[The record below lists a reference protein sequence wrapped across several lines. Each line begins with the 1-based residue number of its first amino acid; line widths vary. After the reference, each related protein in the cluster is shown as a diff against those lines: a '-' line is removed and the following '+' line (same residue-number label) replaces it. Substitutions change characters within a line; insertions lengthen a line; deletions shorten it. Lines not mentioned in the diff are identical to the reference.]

1 MKLTTC
7 VHYFF
12 EQYLPRIKGCG
23 LNTIKAYRDAFS
35 FFLPFARDALATPI
49 NALQVEQLTPE
60 LIVNFLGW
68 LEKERENGARTR
80 NHRLAAIQSL
90 AKMILYM
97 HPEKRDVA
105 VRILDIPRKRYHRNI
120 IGFLYQDEI
129 LAVLDSVN
137 LSSAQ
142 GFRDYT
148 ILNLLFDSGARAS
161 EVAALDL
168 DFFDPQQKT
177 LAILGKGGR
186 FRMITLWPKTVDL
199 LCRYVEKYRITPHTL
214 YKNRLFLNQRGKEL
228 TRHGIY
234 RLCQKYLEK
243 VLPAKRLKDLNPAH
257 SFRHSCAVNMLLAGH
272 PISDIK
278 NRLGHESIKSTMIYL
293 HLDLGNR
300 QQIQKK
306 FIAHT
311 QALLNQDDKID
322 ELIDWENKEEILN
335 WLDSL

>member
-1 MKLTTC
+1 MKLTIS
-7 VHYFF
+7 VHHFF
-12 EQYLPRIKGCG
+12 EQYLPRIKGYG
-23 LNTIKAYRDAFS
+23 SNTIKAYRDAFS
-35 FFLPFARDALATPI
+35 LFLPFARDALGTPI
-49 NALQVEQLTPE
+49 NSLQLEQLTPE
-60 LIVNFLGW
+60 LIVDFLDW
-68 LEKERENGARTR
+68 LEKQRENGARTR

-97 HPEKRDVA
+97 YPDKRDVA

-120 IGFLYQDEI
+120 VGFLYQEEI

-177 LAILGKGGR
+177 LAILGKGAR
-186 FRMITLWPKTVDL
+186 IRMITLWPKTADL
-199 LCRYVEKYRITPHTL
+199 LCRYVEKYRTTPHPL

-234 RLCQKYLEK
+234 RLCLKYMEK

-293 HLDLGNR
+293 HLDLSHR
-300 QQIQKK
+300 KRIQKK
-306 FIAHT
+306 FITHT
-311 QALLNQDDKID
+311 QSLLNQDDKID
-322 ELIDWENKEEILN
+322 ELINWENREETLN

>member
-1 MKLTTC
+1 MKLTSC
-7 VHYFF
+7 VHHFF
-12 EQYLPRIKGCG
+12 DQYLPRIKGCSP
-23 LNTIKAYRDAFS
+23 NTVKGYRDVFS
-35 FFLPFARDALATPI
+35 LFLPFARDTLATPI
-49 NALQVEQLTPE
+49 NSLQVEQFTPE
-60 LIVNFLGW
+60 LVVNFLGW
-68 LEKERENGARTR
+68 LEKERENSARTR

-97 HPEKRDVA
+97 YPDKRDIA

-120 IGFLYQDEI
+120 IGFLYQEEI
-129 LAVLDSVN
+129 LVVLDSVN

-148 ILNLLFDSGARAS
+148 LLNLLFDSGARAG

-186 FRMITLWPKTVDL
+186 FRMITLCPKTADL
-199 LCRYVEKYRITPHTL
+199 LCRYIEKYRAKPHTL
-214 YKNRLFLNQRGKEL
+214 YRNRLFLNQRGKEL

-234 RLCQKYLEK
+234 RLCRKYLEK
-243 VLPAKRLKDLNPAH
+243 VLPEKRLKDINPAH
-257 SFRHSCAVNMLLAGH
+257 SFRHACAVNMLLGGH

-278 NRLGHESIKSTMIYL
+278 NRLGHESIKSTMVYL
-293 HLDLGNR
+293 HLDLTHR
-300 QQIQKK
+300 QGIQKK

-311 QALLNQDDKID
+311 QSLLSQDDKID
-322 ELIDWENKEEILN
+322 ELINWENREEILN